1 MATTKLKD
9 VQSIKKVIE
18 YICKPNKTTFIGN
31 VKPISKKINSTE
43 YFSGDYSTPELVE
56 DLLNKNEDYRS
67 WRLITP
73 INCLGT
79 TEDELIKNFYS
90 VKKEFYKE
98 PNEKRPAY
106 HGVQSFKGYEVDP
119 IVCHDIG
126 YEFAMRMWGDKYQ
139 VVVATHVN
147 TENVH
152 NHFVVNP
159 TSFIDGKK
167 YRNSKDD
174 IRKMRTLNDLIC
186 LEYGLSVVP
195 QENIY
200 SKDKTL
206 PYVDAKKKE
215 FKHTP
220 KVTIRDLIKFDIDRA
235 IRNSRDEADFYY
247 FMKDLGYQFK
257 DGMHNKL
264 KPPYSENFFRF
275 DKLDKSSKLYLEE
288 TISMR
293 IDVNNYERE
302 HISVPNRYFKV
313 KKKHRKK
320 LKGIQREYIRL
331 MYRLGIFG
339 QRKKGEP
346 LSKVNLKALQ
356 DLRNM
361 RVENTYLINKS
372 ISTIEGLEALNHE
385 QKDQI
390 HELNRR
396 RDKYYKRR
404 SSGLL
409 GELISPAELKEIN
422 SEINRL
428 NRELKELRDENIIVS
443 RRLKRYEKQEVQNK
457 AKVNENNKEVNQ
469 NQSKRK
475 EDFEKEERSNQ

>member
-1 MATTKLKD
+1 MATTKLKH

-18 YICKPNKTTFIGN
+18 YVCKSQKTTFVGN
-31 VKPISKKINSTE
+31 VEQISKTINSTN
-43 YFSGDYSTPELVE
+43 YFCGDYTTPQLVE
-56 DLLNKNEDYRS
+56 DLLEENQDFRS
-67 WRLITP
+67 WRLITG
-73 INCLGT
+73 INCFGT
-79 TEDELIKNFYS
+79 NEEKL
-90 VKKEFYKE
+90 VKEFYKVKDDFNID

-126 YEFAMRMWGDKYQ
+126 YEFAKRMWGDKYQ

-174 IRKMRTLNDLIC
+174 IRRMRILNDLVC

-195 QENIY
+195 QENVY

-215 FKHTP
+215 FRHTA

-235 IRNSRDEADFYY
+235 IANSKNETDFYY
-247 FMKDLGYQFK
+247 FMKDLGYEFK
-257 DGMHNKL
+257 EGMHNKL

-275 DKLDKSSKLYLEE
+275 DKLDKSSKLYLAE

-302 HISVPNRYFKV
+302 HISVPNRYFKL
-313 KKKHRKK
+313 KKKHKKK

-361 RVENTYLINKS
+361 RIENTYLINNG
-372 ISTIEGLEALNHE
+372 ISTVEELEVLNHE
-385 QKDQI
+385 QKDRIQ
-390 HELNRR
+390 ELNRL

-409 GELISPAELKEIN
+409 GDPIPPDKLKEIN

-428 NRELKELRDENIIVS
+428 NKELKELRDKNIIVS
-443 RRLKRYEKQEVQNK
+443 RRLTRYEKPEVQYK
-457 AKVNENNKEVNQ
+457 AKVSENNKEVNQ
-469 NQSKRK
+469 NQDKQK
-475 EDFEKEERSNQ
+475 EYFEKD

>member
-31 VKPISKKINSTE
+31 VKPISKTINSTE
-43 YFSGDYSTPELVE
+43 YFCGDYTTPQLVE
-56 DLLNKNEDYRS
+56 DLLEENQDFRS

-90 VKKEFYKE
+90 VKKEFNKE

-106 HGVQSFKGYEVDP
+106 HGVQSFKGYEIDP

-126 YEFAMRMWGDKYQ
+126 YDFAMRMWGDKYQ

-174 IRKMRTLNDLIC
+174 IRRMRTLNDLVC

-215 FKHTP
+215 FRHTP

-235 IRNSRDEADFYY
+235 IRNSRDETDFYC
-247 FMKDLGYQFK
+247 FMKDLGYEFK
-257 DGMHNKL
+257 EGMHNKL

-293 IDVNNYERE
+293 IDVNNYERK
-302 HISVPNRYFKV
+302 HISVPNRYFIV

-320 LKGIQREYIRL
+320 LKGIQREYVRL
-331 MYRLGIFG
+331 MYRLGILG

-361 RVENTYLINKS
+361 RVENTYLINKG
-372 ISTIEGLEALNHE
+372 ISTVNQLRKTKEDLKTKTKILE
-385 QKDQI
+385 
-390 HELNRR
+390 
-396 RDKYYKRR
+396 RDRKKLYYDK
-404 SSGLL
+404 SKGLL
-409 GELISPAELKEIN
+409 GASLPQAELKEIN

-428 NRELKELRDENIIVS
+428 NKELKELRDENIIVS
-443 RRLKRYEKQEVQNK
+443 RRLKRYEETEVQNK
-457 AKVNENNKEVNQ
+457 AKVSENTKKVNQ

-475 EDFEKEERSNQ
+475 EDFEKEERSN

>member
-31 VKPISKKINSTE
+31 VKPISKTINSTE

-106 HGVQSFKGYEVDP
+106 HGVQSFKGYEIDP

-126 YEFAMRMWGDKYQ
+126 YDFAMRMWGDKYQ

-174 IRKMRTLNDLIC
+174 IRRMRTLNDLIC

-220 KVTIRDLIKFDIDRA
+220 KVTVRDLIKFDIDRA
-235 IRNSRDEADFYY
+235 IRNSRDETDFYC
-247 FMKDLGYQFK
+247 FMKDLGYEFK
-257 DGMHNKL
+257 EGMHNKL

-320 LKGIQREYIRL
+320 LKGIQREYVRL

-361 RVENTYLINKS
+361 RVENTYLINKG
-372 ISTIEGLEALNHE
+372 ISTVNQLKKTKEDLKTKTKILERDRKKLYYDKSKGL
-385 QKDQI
+385 
-390 HELNRR
+390 
-396 RDKYYKRR
+396 
-404 SSGLL
+404 SGASLP
-409 GELISPAELKEIN
+409 PAKLKEIN

-428 NRELKELRDENIIVS
+428 NKELKELRDENIIVS
-443 RRLKRYEKQEVQNK
+443 RRLKRYEKPEVQNK
-457 AKVNENNKEVNQ
+457 AKVSENNKKVNQ

-475 EDFEKEERSNQ
+475 ADLEKEERSN

>member
-106 HGVQSFKGYEVDP
+106 HGVQSFKGYEIDP

-126 YEFAMRMWGDKYQ
+126 YDFAMRMWGDKYQ

-174 IRKMRTLNDLIC
+174 IRRMRTLNDLIC

-235 IRNSRDEADFYY
+235 IRNSRDETDFYC
-247 FMKDLGYQFK
+247 FMKDLGYEFK
-257 DGMHNKL
+257 EGMHNKL

-320 LKGIQREYIRL
+320 LKGIQREYVRL

-361 RVENTYLINKS
+361 RVENTYLINKG
-372 ISTIEGLEALNHE
+372 ISTVNQLKKTKEDLKTKTKILERDRKKLYYDKSKGL
-385 QKDQI
+385 
-390 HELNRR
+390 
-396 RDKYYKRR
+396 
-404 SSGLL
+404 SGASLP
-409 GELISPAELKEIN
+409 PAKLKEIN

-428 NRELKELRDENIIVS
+428 NKELKELRDENIIVS

-457 AKVNENNKEVNQ
+457 AKVNENNKKVNQ

>member
-18 YICKPNKTTFIGN
+18 YICKPNKTTFVGN
-31 VKPISKKINSTE
+31 VKPISKTINSTD
-43 YFSGDYSTPELVE
+43 YFSGDFSTPELVE

-90 VKKEFYKE
+90 VKKEFYID

-126 YEFAMRMWGDKYQ
+126 YDFAMRMWGDKYQ

-174 IRKMRTLNDLIC
+174 IRRMRTLNDLIC

-200 SKDKTL
+200 QKDKTL

-235 IRNSRDEADFYY
+235 IRNSRDETDFYC
-247 FMKDLGYQFK
+247 FMKDLGYEFK
-257 DGMHNKL
+257 EGMHNKL

-293 IDVNNYERE
+293 IDVYNYERK

-320 LKGIQREYIRL
+320 LKGIQREYVRL
-331 MYRLGIFG
+331 MYRLGLFG

-361 RVENTYLINKS
+361 RVENTYLVNKG
-372 ISTIEGLEALNHE
+372 ISTVNQLQKTKEDLKIKTKILE
-385 QKDQI
+385 
-390 HELNRR
+390 
-396 RDKYYKRR
+396 RDRKKLYFDK
-404 SSGLL
+404 SKGLL
-409 GELISPAELKEIN
+409 GASLPQAELKEIN

-428 NRELKELRDENIIVS
+428 NNELKELRNENIIVS
-443 RRLKRYEKQEVQNK
+443 RRLKRYEETEVQNK
-457 AKVNENNKEVNQ
+457 AMVSENTKEVNQ

-475 EDFEKEERSNQ
+475 EDFEKEERSN